1 MRRSAATIALAG
13 ALGAALFAILAP
25 ARTIVKGFLKTRESS
40 IQGYSCAGSSE
51 RVECRLDRKR
61 IIWRR

>member
-13 ALGAALFAILAP
+13 ALGALFAILAP
-25 ARTIVKGFLKTRESS
+25 ARTIVKGFLTTRESS